1 MGWKLAKA
9 IHRASLGGQI
19 TDRARLALDY
29 MAWTCLDDARP
40 GEPAAEYWGGH
51 PAITAALL
59 GLDAVGTDAGHKAA
73 QRALRELVDAGHIER
88 IADGT
93 GATRARYRILLGDRW
108 TPAKPVDNPPSGGA
122 R

>member
-40 GEPAAEYWGGH
+40 GRRWGRRRVV
-51 PAITAALL
+51 PP
-59 GLDAVGTDAGHKAA
+59 
-73 QRALRELVDAGHIER
+73 Q
-88 IADGT
+88 
-93 GATRARYRILLGDRW
+93 
-108 TPAKPVDNPPSGGA
+108 PVS
-122 R
+122 